1 MKISRI
7 QSQIVQLPAD
17 KPLADGTTA
26 PGATR
31 GIVTPQ
37 M

>member
-7 QSQIVQLPAD
+7 QSQIVQLPTD
-17 KPLADGTTA
+17 EPLADGPAA

-31 GIVTPQ
+31 NIVTLQ